1 MKPAGARASRPTI
14 PNAPGGSP
22 AKRVRAAGM
31 LHDAVSRLAQAFDGL
46 LFGSRRADYYEYLA
60 ALMQGEQGRRTLH
73 GIFLADAARYGSATL
88 RGRLARRWAQTYQDS
103 GGSLLRTWGG
113 SLPAM
118 ELGLIAAAQSQG
130 NEALARTL
138 HDLGQVARLVGRARE
153 LLFAALW
160 PALVALLLLSGLVLA
175 VPAYTAPRLRQTFQA
190 VPDEYLGILTRRL
203 FEFSAWV
210 QAYWP
215 MAVAGLAASLGLL
228 LWSLPNLTGALRA
241 VLDRHG
247 PWRLYR
253 HFHAVRFLAVLGAI
267 LERPGAGSMRLAA
280 ALGMQK
286 ACAAP
291 WAEWHIDAMLGRID
305 AGVTGAA
312 TLDTGLL
319 DRELY
324 WFLADMALARGLEPG
339 LLAAR
344 ERLLTRIL
352 VSVAHQAAMLRWSL
366 LLACVAGLLGLG
378 LWHYAVI
385 DELRR
390 ALTFFYASQ

>member
-1 MKPAGARASRPTI
+1 MTVPATGSLRAV
-14 PNAPGGSP
+14 A
-22 AKRVRAAGM
+22 
-31 LHDAVSRLAQAFDGL
+31 LRLAIVCDGL

-60 ALMQGEQGRRTLH
+60 ALMYGELGRRTLH
-73 GIFLADAARYGSATL
+73 GIFLADAARYGGATL
-88 RGRLARRWAQTYQDS
+88 RGRLARRWAQAYQDS
-103 GGSLLRTWGG
+103 GGSLLHTWTG
-113 SLPAM
+113 SLPAL

-130 NEALARTL
+130 NETLARTL
-138 HDLGQVARLVGRARE
+138 QDLGQVARLVGRARE
-153 LLFAALW
+153 LLVAALW
-160 PALVALLLLSGLVLA
+160 PAFVAVLLLAGLVLA
-175 VPAYTAPRLRQTFQA
+175 VPAYTAPRLRQTFLA
-190 VPDEYLGILTRRL
+190 VPDEYLGVLTRRL

-210 QAYWP
+210 LVYWP
-215 MAVAGLAASLGLL
+215 AVAAGLAGSLGLV
-228 LWSLPNLTGALRA
+228 LWSLPNLTGRLRMA
-241 VLDRHG
+241 LDRHG

-280 ALGMQK
+280 ALDMQK
-286 ACAAP
+286 ACAGP
-291 WAEWHIDAMLGRID
+291 WAAWHIDAMLGRID

-324 WFLADMALARGLEPG
+324 WFLADMALARGLEQG

-344 ERLLTRIL
+344 ERLMSRIL
-352 VSVAHQAAMLRWSL
+352 VSVARQAAVLRWSL

-390 ALTFFYASQ
+390 SLTFFYASQ

>member
-1 MKPAGARASRPTI
+1 VSTPARPPERRAS
-14 PNAPGGSP
+14 SL
-22 AKRVRAAGM
+22 V
-31 LHDAVSRLAQAFDGL
+31 HDAVLRVAAAFDGL

-73 GIFLADAARYGSATL
+73 GIFLADAARYGGATL
-88 RGRLARRWAQTYQDS
+88 RGRLARRWARAYQDS
-103 GGSLLRTWGG
+103 GGSLLRTWTG

-130 NEALARTL
+130 NETLARTL
-138 HDLGQVARLVGRARE
+138 HDLGQAARLVGRARE
-153 LLFAALW
+153 LLVAALW
-160 PALVALLLLSGLVLA
+160 PAFVAVSLLAGLVLA

-190 VPDEYLGILTRRL
+190 VPDEYLGVLTRRL

-210 QAYWP
+210 LVYWP
-215 MAVAGLAASLGLL
+215 AVAAGLAAFLGLV
-228 LWSLPNLTGALRA
+228 LWSLPNLTGRLRA

-253 HFHAVRFLAVLGAI
+253 QFHAVSFLAVLGAI

-280 ALGMQK
+280 ALDMQK
-286 ACAAP
+286 ACAGP
-291 WAEWHIDAMLGRID
+291 WAAWHIDAMLERID

-324 WFLADMALARGLEPG
+324 WFLADMALARGLEQG

-344 ERLLTRIL
+344 ERLVSRIL
-352 VSVAHQAAMLRWSL
+352 ASVARQAALLRWSL

>member
-1 MKPAGARASRPTI
+1 MKLSGAKSLNPADAGAPQRIRAVGTLR
-14 PNAPGGSP
+14 
-22 AKRVRAAGM
+22 
-31 LHDAVSRLAQAFDGL
+31 DAFLRLAVAFDGL

-73 GIFLADAARYGSATL
+73 GIFLADAARYGAATL
-88 RGRLARRWAQTYQDS
+88 RGRLARRWAQAYQDS
-103 GGSLLRTWGG
+103 GGSLLRTWSG

-130 NEALARTL
+130 NEVLARTL

-153 LLFAALW
+153 LLVAALW
-160 PALVALLLLSGLVLA
+160 PAFVAVLLLAGLVLA

-190 VPDEYLGILTRRL
+190 VPDEYLGVLTRRL

-210 QAYWP
+210 LAYWP
-215 MAVAGLAASLGLL
+215 AAVAGLAAFLGLL
-228 LWSLPNLTGALRA
+228 LWSLPNLTGGLRA

-253 HFHAVRFLAVLGAI
+253 HFHAVRFLAVLAAI

-280 ALGMQK
+280 ALDMQK
-286 ACAAP
+286 ACAGP
-291 WAEWHIDAMLGRID
+291 WAAWHIDAMLGRID

-324 WFLADMALARGLEPG
+324 WFLADMALARGLEQG

-344 ERLLTRIL
+344 ERLVSRIL
-352 VSVAHQAAMLRWSL
+352 AAVARQAAVLRWSL

>member
-1 MKPAGARASRPTI
+1 
-14 PNAPGGSP
+14 
-22 AKRVRAAGM
+22 M
-31 LHDAVSRLAQAFDGL
+31 LRDAFLRLGVAFDGL

-60 ALMQGEQGRRTLH
+60 ALMQGGQGRRTLH
-73 GIFLADAARYGSATL
+73 GIFLADAARYGAETL
-88 RGRLARRWAQTYQDS
+88 RGRLARRWAQAYQDS
-103 GGSLLRTWGG
+103 GGSLLRTWSG

-153 LLFAALW
+153 LLAAALW
-160 PALVALLLLSGLVLA
+160 PALVAVLLLAGLVLA

-190 VPDEYLGILTRRL
+190 VPDEYLGVLTRRL

-210 QAYWP
+210 LAYWP
-215 MAVAGLAASLGLL
+215 AAVAGLAAFLGLL
-228 LWSLPNLTGALRA
+228 LWSLPNLTGGLRA

-253 HFHAVRFLAVLGAI
+253 HFHAIRFLAVLAAI
-267 LERPGAGSMRLAA
+267 LGRPGAGSMRLAA
-280 ALGMQK
+280 ALDMQK
-286 ACAAP
+286 ACAGP
-291 WAEWHIDAMLGRID
+291 WAAWHIDAMLDRID

-319 DRELY
+319 DRDLY
-324 WFLADMALARGLEPG
+324 WFLADMALARGLEQG

-344 ERLLTRIL
+344 ERLVSLIL
-352 VSVAHQAAMLRWSL
+352 AAVARQAAVLRWSL